1 MAQNIYDRQDFFD
14 AYDKYIDRSSKDVDT
29 DPAWNRLAPLVPP
42 VAGLDVLDLG
52 CGSGWFCRWA
62 AAHGARSVLG
72 VDVSEKMLAKAR
84 GLSAAPTTTTE
95 EHTRIEY
102 RRADLDKLTLPE
114 SDTARYGL
122 VFSSLAL
129 HYLADLPR
137 VVALAHRVLTPG
149 GFFVFNVE
157 HPIYTAPR
165 NPRVVR
171 AAPVADENSEG
182 ARDGAQGE
190 LCWPLTGYGD
200 EGERVVDWLAKGL
213 RKYHRSVTGYMDVL
227 LAQGFLVRA
236 FKEFFPT
243 EEELASGRADE
254 VEKLRPLFLMMSLQ
268 KQN

>member
-14 AYDKYIDRSSKDVDT
+14 AYDKTSTPTRPGTASRPSC
-29 DPAWNRLAPLVPP
+29 PP

-84 GLSAAPTTTTE
+84 GLSAATTTTE
-95 EHTRIEY
+95 EHARIEY
-102 RRADLDKLTLPE
+102 RRADLDELTLPE

-137 VVALAHRVLTPG
+137 VVALAHRVLAPG

-171 AAPVADENSEG
+171 AAPVADENSQG
-182 ARDGAQGE
+182 ASDDAQGE

>member
-14 AYDKYIDRSSKDVDT
+14 AYIKYIDRSSKDVDT
-29 DPAWNRLAPLVPP
+29 DPAWSRLVLLLPP

-62 AAHGARSVLG
+62 AANGARSVLG
-72 VDVSEKMLAKAR
+72 VDISQNMLAKAR
-84 GLSAAPTTTTE
+84 GLATSSTDE
-95 EHTRIEY
+95 EASRIEY
-102 RRADLDKLTLPE
+102 RCADLDELTLPE

-122 VFSSLAL
+122 VFSSLVL

-137 VVALAHRVLTPG
+137 VVALAHRVLAPG
-149 GFFVFNVE
+149 GFFVVNVE

-171 AAPVADENSEG
+171 AAEENGSTG
-182 ARDGAQGE
+182 GDNTGE
-190 LCWPLTGYGD
+190 LCWPLSGYGD

-213 RKYHRSVTGYMDVL
+213 HKYHRSVTGYLDVL
-227 LAQGFLVRA
+227 LAQGFLIRA

-243 EEELASGRADE
+243 DEELTSGKADE
-254 VEKLRPLFLMMSLQ
+254 MEKLRPLFLMMSLQ